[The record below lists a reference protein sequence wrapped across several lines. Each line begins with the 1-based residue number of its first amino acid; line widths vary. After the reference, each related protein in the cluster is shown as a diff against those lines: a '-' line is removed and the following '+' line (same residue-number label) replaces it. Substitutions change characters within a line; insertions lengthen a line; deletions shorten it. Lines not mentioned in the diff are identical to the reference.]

1 MSRICPQELF
11 SPRNEL
17 QQIRPRW
24 VNRGPTT
31 LITFIMDEV
40 RHQGMREL
48 VHTLQRCRHIRQR
61 NLQGLGGLIDFD
73 HTVVTLG
80 RA

>member
-1 MSRICPQELF
+1 
-11 SPRNEL
+11 
-17 QQIRPRW
+17 
-24 VNRGPTT
+24 
-31 LITFIMDEV
+31 MDEV